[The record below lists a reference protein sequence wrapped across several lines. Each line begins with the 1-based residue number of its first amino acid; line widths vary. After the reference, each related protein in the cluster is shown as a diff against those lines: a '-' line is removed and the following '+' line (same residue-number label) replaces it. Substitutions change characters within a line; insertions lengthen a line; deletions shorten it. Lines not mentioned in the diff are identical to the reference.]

1 MVTADFAIL
10 PIFTRSRDLK
20 LFCQVTLNLETRIS
34 RVSLYIQAGLGRP
47 GYESR
52 FQSLF
57 YHVTSLP
64 VTYVTIRSRVFKGL
78 YLPNGD
84 T

>member
-1 MVTADFAIL
+1 MCVYVWMCVCIHVYVGV
-10 PIFTRSRDLK
+10 
-20 LFCQVTLNLETRIS
+20 CMYVCMYM
-34 RVSLYIQAGLGRP
+34 YIQAGFGPP
-47 GYESR
+47 GLESR

-57 YHVTSLP
+57 HDFTFLP
-64 VTYVTIRSRVFKGL
+64 VTYVTIRSRVFKRL

>member
-1 MVTADFAIL
+1 MW
-10 PIFTRSRDLK
+10 PIVARSHDLK
-20 LFCQVTLNLETRIS
+20 VVCQVTLNWETRIS
-34 RVSLYIQAGLGRP
+34 PVSLYIQAGFDPP
-47 GYESR
+47 GLESR

-57 YHVTSLP
+57 HDLTSLP

>member
-1 MVTADFAIL
+1 MW
-10 PIFTRSRDLK
+10 PIVARSRDLK
-20 LFCQVTLNLETRIS
+20 VVCQVTLNWETRIS
-34 RVSLYIQAGLGRP
+34 PVSLYIQAGFGPP
-47 GYESR
+47 GLESR
-52 FQSLF
+52 SQSLF
-57 YHVTSLP
+57 HDLTSLP